1 MIRKAL
7 PILLLAASA
16 SLAAQYRVLSDW
28 SGDFGGFWQVQEFKG
43 RTEYSAEPGPPAHLR
58 ALAEGSASAL
68 YREIEI
74 DLEATPYLQ
83 WSWQVEQLP
92 AIDAPETEKSGDDYG
107 ARIYVVREGLFGKL
121 TARALNYVWS
131 QRQPVGSHWP
141 NAFTDRTTMW
151 SVNSGEQRLGDWV
164 THTRNVRAD
173 WREVFG
179 TDIERIDGIA
189 IMTDADNS
197 GSRAEARYGSIRFCA
212 TADCTS
218 E

>member
-1 MIRKAL
+1 MMRKAL
-7 PILLLAASA
+7 PILLLAATA
-16 SLAAQYRVLSDW
+16 SLAAQNRVVGDW
-28 SGDFGGFWQVQEFKG
+28 SGDFGDFWQVQEFEG
-43 RTEYSAEPGPPAHLR
+43 RTDYSALPGPAAHLR
-58 ALAEGSASAL
+58 ALAVGSASAL

-92 AIDAPETEKSGDDYG
+92 AIDASETKKSGDDYG

-131 QRQPVGSHWP
+131 QRQPPGSRWP
-141 NAFTDRTTMW
+141 NAFTDRTVMW
-151 SVNSGEQRLGDWV
+151 SVDQGDERLGEWLS
-164 THTRNVRAD
+164 HTRNLRAD

-179 TDIERIDGIA
+179 EDIRRIDGIA

-197 GSRAEARYGSIRFCA
+197 GSRAAARYGTIRFCA
-212 TADCTS
+212 TAECTG